1 MFLLPLRYYVL
12 TTPLNLC
19 SYKNHSVDMNID
31 DIERRIT
38 KNINGFKMNCSN
50 IYSHLIFRHF
60 QELDGM
66 DGQRK

>member
-12 TTPLNLC
+12 TTTLNLC

-31 DIERRIT
+31 DIERRI
-38 KNINGFKMNCSN
+38 GFKMNCSN

-66 DGQRK
+66 DGQRR